1 MVQYLTISL
10 LAIASASPVPK
21 PEQGLSADS
30 CPTALW
36 ATVLGNIIANPDETT
51 NVGSVFSM
59 FYPCKTSCGMESF
72 AIEAMQSIVE
82 AVEVER
88 GVRNEQLTNL
98 HCHCIQCLKNIPE
111 KQYWQQPTQLDELRE
126 IEWDT
131 CSQDLCKQ

>member
-1 MVQYLTISL
+1 MG
-10 LAIASASPVPK
+10 K
-21 PEQGLSADS
+21 PEQGLSADF

-88 GVRNEQLTNL
+88 GVKNWRIFFSKKNMIPARIEQATFCVLSRCDNHYT
-98 HCHCIQCLKNIPE
+98 
-111 KQYWQQPTQLDELRE
+111 T
-126 IEWDT
+126 
-131 CSQDLCKQ
+131 